1 MSKLKTNLSDTFIGK
16 IWKFLWV
23 LLEEEGGGEFK
34 DTQTLVNGF
43 ECENKTIPDGGV
55 APHHFLRLD

>member
-23 LLEEEGGGEFK
+23 LLEEEGEESSKIHKHLSMVSNMKREKIILIF
-34 DTQTLVNGF
+34 
-43 ECENKTIPDGGV
+43 
-55 APHHFLRLD
+55 

>member
-43 ECENKTIPDGGV
+43 KYEKNHSDILTTVTK
-55 APHHFLRLD
+55 